1 MKSCAAPLAGVSA
14 LGAALVLGVGLSACA
29 PRSGAAIAAGDGAV
43 LPGAL
48 ALGPRRA
55 NAAGPL
61 NHPIEHVVII
71 VQENRSF
78 DNLFQG
84 FPGANTAPT
93 GKDSK
98 GKTIRLKPIGLEVPY
113 GIDHNADMMFAACDG
128 NPPGEN
134 CKMDGFDNETPYGQL
149 IPQNPEYGYVPHRE
163 SKLYFDMAQQYVVA
177 DDMFT
182 SHIDASF
189 VSHQYIIAGQAH
201 GAVNLPSSLW
211 GCAGGPSDTVPT
223 LNPDRTYGPN
233 ELPCFTD
240 PTLGDEL
247 DAKGLPWRYYA
258 MGSGD
263 IAYIWSAYQAISGI
277 YNGPDWKKDVISPSS
292 QVLTDIGDGSLAA
305 VTWVTPS
312 FSDSDHSSSQSKTGP
327 DWVASVVNAVGESK
341 FWNDTVVFVMWDE
354 WGGWYDHVP
363 PPYLD
368 YDGLGFRVPLLV
380 ISPYA
385 KRGYVSHVQYEHGSI
400 LRFVEDTFGLARL
413 AASDTRANSPGPDC
427 LDFSQPPRTFVPF
440 KTNLKPSDFIHAAP
454 DPRAIDE
461 E

>member
-1 MKSCAAPLAGVSA
+1 
-14 LGAALVLGVGLSACA
+14 
-29 PRSGAAIAAGDGAV
+29 
-43 LPGAL
+43 
-48 ALGPRRA
+48 
-55 NAAGPL
+55 
-61 NHPIEHVVII
+61 
-71 VQENRSF
+71 
-78 DNLFQG
+78 
-84 FPGANTAPT
+84 
-93 GKDSK
+93 
-98 GKTIRLKPIGLEVPY
+98 
-113 GIDHNADMMFAACDG
+113 
-128 NPPGEN
+128 
-134 CKMDGFDNETPYGQL
+134 
-149 IPQNPEYGYVPHRE
+149 
-163 SKLYFDMAQQYVVA
+163 
-177 DDMFT
+177 
-182 SHIDASF
+182 
-189 VSHQYIIAGQAH
+189 
-201 GAVNLPSSLW
+201 
-211 GCAGGPSDTVPT
+211 
-223 LNPDRTYGPN
+223 
-233 ELPCFTD
+233 LPCFTD

-292 QVLTDIGDGSLAA
+292 QVLTDIGNGSLAA